1 MSGSIEKVF
10 KTTKRIN
17 QDILPTQIDYTPE
30 MKSIIKRILNIDDD
44 QVDKKL
50 NNHIKYLGLNDK
62 TKVDKKN
69 GIQYDI
75 WGIGW
80 DLVLTE
86 GFHIRYYPLLNSDDV
101 KKYKFPDP
109 EDYLLNNIIEKA
121 NKFSNDYFLFSLQNF
136 TLFERSWLLWGY
148 ENVLTSF
155 YLKEKEIN
163 YLLDGI
169 TDFQVEVAKKIV
181 KLNLVN
187 GLHTG
192 DDFGTQRG
200 MIMSPEIWRKFFK
213 NRYKKIW
220 GTYKESN
227 LPVMHHSCGNI
238 IEIIN
243 DLIDIGLDVLA
254 PIQPEAMS
262 PELLSNKFG
271 KSLSFLGGISTQ
283 KTLPFGTPRQVKKE
297 IIERIKVL
305 GKYDGYI
312 ISPSHEVT
320 SDCKEEN
327 FLTMLE
333 TLECYRSGKLKII

>member
-1 MSGSIEKVF
+1 MSGNMEKVL
-10 KTTKRIN
+10 KAINRIN

-50 NNHIKYLGLNDK
+50 NNHIKYLELNDK
-62 TKVDKKN
+62 TEVDKKN

-181 KLNLVN
+181 KLNVVN

-220 GTYKESN
+220 GVNKEKN

-238 IEIIN
+238 MEIIQ
-243 DLIDIGLDVLA
+243 DLLEIG
-254 PIQPEAMS
+254 
-262 PELLSNKFG
+262 
-271 KSLSFLGGISTQ
+271 
-283 KTLPFGTPRQVKKE
+283 
-297 IIERIKVL
+297 
-305 GKYDGYI
+305 
-312 ISPSHEVT
+312 
-320 SDCKEEN
+320 
-327 FLTMLE
+327 
-333 TLECYRSGKLKII
+333 